1 MLRLSRLTDSKK
13 CDSGVDMNMEQS
25 QLPGP
30 STANTSTSP
39 QSPHSFASSTPASP
53 VPSIFSTKT
62 HTRFPSSVSSLA
74 SSPVT
79 GNSTEGLGSAKVPL
93 TEVKEDP
100 LEREA
105 GRTFSDGYFGECAQI
120 SRPVATTLTNQ
131 IL

>member
-1 MLRLSRLTDSKK
+1 MLRLSRITDSQK
-13 CDSGVDMNMEQS
+13 CDSGVDMNMEPS

-30 STANTSTSP
+30 SNNTSSPSP
-39 QSPHSFASSTPASP
+39 QSPQSLPSSTPASP
-53 VPSIFSTKT
+53 VPSIFSAKT

-79 GNSTEGLGSAKVPL
+79 GNSTEGLGTAKVPL

-105 GRTFSDGYFGECAQI
+105 GRSFVGDYFGKSGGVFCA
-120 SRPVATTLTNQ
+120 VNYYCD
-131 IL
+131 

>member
-1 MLRLSRLTDSKK
+1 MLRLSRLTDGDK
-13 CDSGVDMNMEQS
+13 CDSGVDMNVEPS

-30 STANTSTSP
+30 SNNTSPWP
-39 QSPHSFASSTPASP
+39 QSPHSLASSTPASP
-53 VPSIFSTKT
+53 VPSIFSAKT

-79 GNSTEGLGSAKVPL
+79 GNSTEGLGTTKVPL

-105 GRTFSDGYFGECAQI
+105 GHNFTGDYFGELEGEYP
-120 SRPVATTLTNQ
+120 RR
-131 IL
+131 